1 MKTSQTHRKHN
12 KKVTPKSSKSLGE
25 LCAEYRE
32 IREKHGNQA
41 ASSKWMRRNGY
52 RRVVSLARLKFELPW
67 NEFKKKA
74 GFDDSPLQKLD
85 QSLSDLIND
94 YVAIRSKYGNKAASS
109 TWMRRNGY
117 GRIYYMAHQ
126 KFELPWS
133 DFKKKAGFDDPPF
146 QKLDQSLSDLI
157 NDYAAIRSKH
167 GNQAASSEWMMRN
180 GYSRIGNMVRRK
192 FKLLWSEFIAICSA
206 SYQLPEES
214 MSFDVHLVEGA
225 REN

>member
-12 KKVTPKSSKSLGE
+12 KKVTPKSSKSLAE

-41 ASSKWMRRNGY
+41 ASSEWMIKNGY
-52 RRVVSLARLKFELPW
+52 GRIVGMARLKFELPW

-94 YVAIRSKYGNKAASS
+94 YAAIRSKYGN
-109 TWMRRNGY
+109 
-117 GRIYYMAHQ
+117 
-126 KFELPWS
+126 
-133 DFKKKAGFDDPPF
+133 
-146 QKLDQSLSDLI
+146 
-157 NDYAAIRSKH
+157 
-167 GNQAASSEWMMRN
+167 QAASSKWMMRN
-180 GYSRIGNMVRRK
+180 GYSRIVGMAHRK
-192 FKLLWSEFIAICSA
+192 FKLSWNEFIAICSA